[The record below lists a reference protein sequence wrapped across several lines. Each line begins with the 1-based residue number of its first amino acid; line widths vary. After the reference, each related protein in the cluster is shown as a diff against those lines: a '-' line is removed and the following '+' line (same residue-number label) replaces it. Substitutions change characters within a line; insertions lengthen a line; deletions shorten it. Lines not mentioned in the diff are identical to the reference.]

1 MKVLQVNCVYRK
13 GSTGKI
19 VYDIHTE
26 LQKQGIRSV
35 VCYGRGEKTDAPNV
49 YKTCGELYSK
59 LNNLRSR
66 FTGLMYGGCG
76 LSTRRLISVIEREK
90 PDVVHLHCINGYFVN
105 IYRLISWLKK
115 QRIKTVLTLH
125 AEFMYTANCSHALDC
140 ERWKTGCGSCP
151 RVRQETRS
159 LLLDRTHR
167 SWSRLYA
174 AFDGFDALTVV
185 SVSPWLRARAECSPM
200 LKDKRHAVV
209 LNGVDTAVFHPY
221 DDAVTLRQRLG
232 IGDAKI
238 VLHVTAS
245 FSDAAG
251 QPKGGSYVLELARR
265 LEKENIVFLVAGP
278 HSLTSVPPKNV
289 RFLGK
294 LSDQK
299 ELARLYSLAD
309 VTLLTS
315 KRETFSMPLAESLCC
330 GTPVAGFCAGGPESI
345 APAEFCAF
353 GAYGDLCALERSV
366 RAFLHE
372 APARDVIAEKAQNIY
387 RKERMCKAYGE
398 QYRELCERVSV

>member
-1 MKVLQVNCVYRK
+1 MKVLQVNCVYQK

-19 VYDIHTE
+19 VYDIETE
-26 LQKQGIRSV
+26 LQKQGISSV
-35 VCYGRGEKTDAPNV
+35 VCYGRGEKTDRPNV

-66 FTGLMYGGCG
+66 FTGLMYGGCC
-76 LSTRRLISVIEREK
+76 LSTRRLISVIRREH

-125 AEFMYTANCSHALDC
+125 AEFMYTANCGHALDC
-140 ERWKTGCGSCP
+140 ERWKIGCGSCP
-151 RVRQETRS
+151 RFRQETKS
-159 LLLDRTHR
+159 LLFDRTHR
-167 SWSRLYA
+167 SWSKMYA

-185 SVSPWLRARAECSPM
+185 SVSPWLRARAEQSPM
-200 LKDKRHAVV
+200 FGNKRHAVV

-232 IGDAKI
+232 IGDAKV

-251 QPKGGSYVLELARR
+251 HLKGGSYVLEIARR

-289 RFLGK
+289 RILGK

-330 GTPVAGFCAGGPESI
+330 GTPIVGFRAGGPESI
-345 APAEFCAF
+345 AIAEYTDFTE
-353 GAYGDLCALERSV
+353 YGDTDAIEAALLQALRRGKAMQIS
-366 RAFLHE
+366 E
-372 APARDVIAEKAQNIY
+372 AARVYDSLRMAQNYLRIY
-387 RKERMCKAYGE
+387 QKDCGA
-398 QYRELCERVSV
+398 L